1 MSNNIIG
8 GVTPLKARQS
18 SRGGK
23 RAGKATKTAR
33 RRGGFAKSKGKRGA
47 GGRNVGGYNVQTRF
61 QPRATEP
68 TGGIDDIKL
77 GGGGGGEKPVSFDK
91 MGNMVFSPTINNYVN
106 GGTGGGADAN
116 ASANVDVNTTNQGE
130 WVPPEYGYRTVE
142 GRLPTYKESWD
153 QNFVVKDGK
162 RIGKYHTYTDDAAG
176 YAEYEKAAKEY
187 NRKHGTKGS
196 GSYQERYL
204 IKEGYFKQGTPN
216 TTVNVNATANAST
229 NPLNFLGKHKLGGY
243 RAMHGIGSRISPWK
257 ENEESEESEENS
269 GEESGE
275 KKSNIFLDML
285 GGGLEAVYGKIGGSS
300 KKKEEKKEEKNEEEV
315 EAKEPG
321 ESLLD
326 KLLGGIFKKKKN
338 KEETEE

>member
-8 GVTPLKARQS
+8 GVSPLKARQS

-23 RAGKATKTAR
+23 RAGRATKTAK
-33 RRGGFAKSKGKRGA
+33 RRGGFAKSVGKRGG

-91 MGNMVFSPTINNYVN
+91 SGNMVFSPTINNYVN
-106 GGTGGGADAN
+106 GGTGADAK
-116 ASANVDVNTTNQGE
+116 ATANVDVNTTNQGE

-153 QNFVVKDGK
+153 QNFEIKDGK
-162 RIGKYHTYTDDAAG
+162 RVGKYHTYTDDAAG
-176 YAEYEKAAKEY
+176 YAEYEKAAKKY
-187 NRKHGTKGS
+187 NREHGTKSG
-196 GSYQERYL
+196 GSYEEKYL
-204 IKEGYFKQGTPN
+204 IKEGYFKQGPSN
-216 TTVNVNATANAST
+216 TNVNVNATATANTGSP
-229 NPLNFLGKHKLGGY
+229 NKFLGKHKLGGY

-257 ENEESEESEENS
+257 ETEDTEENS
-269 GEESGE
+269 EEESS
-275 KKSNIFLDML
+275 KKKGNLFLDML
-285 GGGLEAVYGKIGGSS
+285 GGGLEAVYGPTGST
-300 KKKEEKKEEKNEEEV
+300 KKKEKKEEKDEEEV

-321 ESLLD
+321 ESLLG

-338 KEETEE
+338 KEETTTE